1 MAVHKVFLVEDEIV
15 AREGIRDT
23 IAWQELGFT
32 FCGEAPD
39 GEVALP
45 LIRETHPDVLIT
57 DIKMPFMDGLQLCKL
72 VREQI
77 PEIKII
83 ILSGYDDF
91 NYAQQAIK
99 LGVTEYLLKPVS
111 AQDLR
116 AVLERVA
123 TQLDE
128 EHTSQALLHRMI
140 AQLENSHALRRNKF
154 LLDLMLGQTST
165 AEALAEAQGLG
176 VELSAPCY
184 LVLFV
189 ELRLDRGEQML
200 SYQAAR
206 QAEQI
211 ILSLIQERSDIIA
224 LHKEPEEIVL
234 LLKGSEIT
242 SLQQKAQALAETLR
256 QAITD
261 QTGCTPRIGQGLPK
275 DRLQDVTHS
284 FDEALAA
291 ARRVQSS
298 ATCAAVQPV
307 DKDALL
313 HLDKAAVEAYLNYGT
328 PAEFDAFFGAHIAP
342 LCQPVLSSGIFKY
355 YFFIDILLTTAHFVN
370 GLGGEVKDLAL
381 EVAEL
386 EPTLRQI
393 KTTEEIY
400 TRVWQI
406 LEEGLAFRDQQA
418 QGEAVKLVA
427 QAQAYIAQHYGNP
440 ELSLNAVAAHVS
452 LSPSHFSTVF
462 SHTGDETFKAHLTE
476 VRIRK
481 AKELLCTTGLKV
493 FEIADQVGYND
504 PHYFSAVFKKV
515 TGLSPTDFRKRTTAK
530 AT

>member
-1 MAVHKVFLVEDEIV
+1 MAVHKVFLVEDEVV

-45 LIRETHPDVLIT
+45 LIREIRPDVLIT

-72 VREQI
+72 VREQL

-91 NYAQQAIK
+91 SYAQQAIK

-111 AQDLR
+111 AKDLR

-123 TQLDE
+123 AQLDE

-140 AQLENSHALRRNKF
+140 AQLEDSRALRRNKF

-184 LVLFV
+184 LVLFI
-189 ELRLDRGEQML
+189 ELRLDCDEQML

-211 ILSLIQERSDIIA
+211 ILSLIQGRSDIIA

-234 LLKGSEIT
+234 LLKGSET
-242 SLQQKAQALAETLR
+242 ATLEQKAQALAETLR
-256 QAITD
+256 QHIAD
-261 QTGCTPRIGQGLPK
+261 QTGCTPHIGQGQPK
-275 DRLQDVTHS
+275 ERLQDIAHS

-291 ARRVQSS
+291 ARRVPPS
-298 ATCAAVQPV
+298 ATHAAVQPV
-307 DKDALL
+307 DKETLL
-313 HLDKAAVEAYLNYGT
+313 HLDKSAVEAYLNYGT
-328 PAEFDAFFGAHIAP
+328 PAEFDAFFGTHIAP

-386 EPTLRQI
+386 ESSLRQI

-400 TRVWQI
+400 TRTRQI

-418 QGEAVKLVA
+418 QGETLKLVA
-427 QAQAYIAQHYGNP
+427 QAQEYITQHYADP
-440 ELSLNAVAAHVS
+440 ELSLNDVAAYVN

-462 SHTGDETFKAHLTE
+462 SHTGNETFKTYLTAI
-476 VRIRK
+476 RIRK

-493 FEIADQVGYND
+493 YEIADQVGYND
-504 PHYFSAVFKKV
+504 PHYFSAVFKKM
-515 TGLSPTDFRKRTTAK
+515 TGVSPADFRKRTTS
-530 AT
+530 TTT